1 MATDDVQSAYQDLR
15 EKNVSFYDFLFGP
28 DGRLTSDS
36 FSEVSLRSIDIRYST
51 LKKGTKMY
59 RRVKVDSLVMYALN
73 VKTLS
78 TFLSANSEEEPN
90 GMWCI
95 SLFELLEDVSVLEIR
110 EDVAQ
115 EICRMWIENGTE
127 SKETENGPEE
137 VADTAPETSDEDLQ
151 MKEKYQKLLERT
163 NMKHSN
169 LVDYIFEVL
178 LPDYTGMQGI
188 LYSRLDHTYSLL
200 VVKNF
205 MKFKIREHYA
215 LRQNFVFPKT
225 SLGNL
230 SSDGEG
236 FLSLLAS
243 PQSLTNL
250 DDTDSGKQEETRQ
263 GKDPQLELQGKA
275 EAVPS
280 YDDHYPTPEEY
291 NDYTYNGNLDYE
303 DLRIDAPTETGK
315 SLASRP
321 GQPPPPPPGSAAYAE
336 PVYSVV
342 NKASK
347 KPTPLTRADSK
358 ESPGGG
364 GGPRPPRPPPL
375 ETIPVGEQDSPAQ
388 ISVQQKP
395 SRPVAP
401 PTIRRKLTDSN
412 LSHDGRD
419 DTLSS
424 PPKGP
429 PKPKARSKSETTKF

>member
-1 MATDDVQSAYQDLR
+1 MATDDVQSAYKDLR
-15 EKNVSFYDFLFGP
+15 DRNVTFSDYVY
-28 DGRLTSDS
+28 GRNGLLTSDS
-36 FSEVSLRSIDIRYST
+36 FSLASLRSVDIRYST
-51 LKKGTKMY
+51 LKRGTKIY
-59 RRVKVDSLVMYALN
+59 RCMGKRSTQIFALN
-73 VKTLS
+73 VKTIS
-78 TFLSANSEEEPN
+78 TFLSADSEEEPN
-90 GMWCI
+90 RLWCV
-95 SLFELLEDVSVLEIR
+95 SLYELLEDISVLEIR

-115 EICRMWIENGTE
+115 EICRMWIENGTV

-137 VADTAPETSDEDLQ
+137 VADTAPETSDENLQ
-151 MKEKYQKLLERT
+151 MKEKYTRLLERT
-163 NMKHSN
+163 NMKSIN
-169 LVDYIFEVL
+169 LLDDILRRELVSQD
-178 LPDYTGMQGI
+178 MQGV
-188 LYSRLDHTYSLL
+188 LYSRLDRTYSLL
-200 VVKNF
+200 VVKDMREF
-205 MKFKIREHYA
+205 RILEHYA
-215 LRQNFVFPKT
+215 LRQNFVFPNT

-243 PQSLTNL
+243 SKSLTDL

-263 GKDPQLELQGKA
+263 GRDPQPELQGKA

-315 SLASRP
+315 SVASRP
-321 GQPPPPPPGSAAYAE
+321 GQPPPPPPASAAVAE

-419 DTLSS
+419 DALSS